1 MAGTRGKNH
10 SDGHLNLT
18 YVRIYLGTI
27 PIITGASFCY
37 ISVKAGSQ
45 SGEIAN
51 SDMVLGRSWDVSTTR
66 SGSIVTIEGAAA
78 ARFPSVRPTRP
89 TLLGP
94 TV

>member
-1 MAGTRGKNH
+1 MAGTRVKNH

-51 SDMVLGRSWDVSTTR
+51 SDMVLGRSWDVSTNPVR
-66 SGSIVTIEGAAA
+66 VDRDHRGGGGGSL
-78 ARFPSVRPTRP
+78 P
-89 TLLGP
+89 
-94 TV
+94 